1 MKNLEFLKQATKF
14 WSSEH
19 ESLRWWH
26 LLFTLKRAE
35 NSLASHSTGFARI
48 IPFLLLIAL
57 GTLFVGLTIP
67 ILRVEKFFLFE
78 DLISISGAIG
88 QLADSGEYL
97 IAGIILLFSVIFPTI
112 KILVANYIW
121 RARSVDHKS
130 VKRAVKLID
139 LLGKWSMLDVF
150 IVGMIVISAK
160 SSGMANATS
169 QPGMYYFGASVICSM
184 VAVILLKRAIDKIHQ
199 VVS

>member
-1 MKNLEFLKQATKF
+1 MKSFDILKQAKRY

-19 ESLRWWH
+19 ESLKWWH

-35 NSLASHSTGFARI
+35 HSLARRATGLSKL
-48 IPFLLLIAL
+48 IPLLLLGAVISLIA
-57 GTLFVGLTIP
+57 GLTIP
-67 ILRVEKFFLFE
+67 ILKVEKFFLFE
-78 DLISISGAIG
+78 DLISIVGAIE
-88 QLADSGEYL
+88 QLARSGEYL
-97 IAGIILLFSVIFPTI
+97 LSFVILLFSVVFPTM
-112 KILVANYIW
+112 KIMVADYVW
-121 RARSVDHKS
+121 RARSVEHKS
-130 VKRAVKLID
+130 VQRAVKLID

-184 VAVILLKRAIDKIHQ
+184 FGVVLLKRAIEK
-199 VVS
+199 S

>member
-1 MKNLEFLKQATKF
+1 VKAFSLLKQAKWF

-19 ESLRWWH
+19 ESLQWWQ

-35 NSLASHSTGFARI
+35 HSLAKRATGLSMFL
-48 IPFLLLIAL
+48 PLLLLSAL
-57 GTLFVGLTIP
+57 GTLILGLTIP

-78 DLISISGAIG
+78 DLISIVGAIDE
-88 QLADSGEYL
+88 LAKSGEYL
-97 IAGIILLFSVIFPTI
+97 LALIILLFSVVFPTI
-112 KILVANYIW
+112 KIFVADYIW
-121 RARSVDHKS
+121 RARNVEHRSVQK
-130 VKRAVKLID
+130 AVKLID
-139 LLGKWSMLDVF
+139 FLGKWSMLDVF

-184 VAVILLKRAIDKIHQ
+184 LGVILLKRSINKI
-199 VVS
+199 SPKD

>member
-1 MKNLEFLKQATKF
+1 M
-14 WSSEH
+14 
-19 ESLRWWH
+19 
-26 LLFTLKRAE
+26 
-35 NSLASHSTGFARI
+35 
-48 IPFLLLIAL
+48 PVLLLVAL
-57 GTLFVGLTIP
+57 GTLFAGLTIP

-97 IAGIILLFSVIFPTI
+97 IAVIILLFSVIFPTL

-130 VKRAVKLID
+130 VRRAVKLID

-184 VAVILLKRAIDKIHQ
+184 VAVILLKRSIDK
-199 VVS
+199 VTSES